1 MKLKKICERKK
12 ICEFWKQKS
21 NLWKQKKKV
30 ICEKSTGSK
39 TLSSLKKKFF
49 GFFFSLSTS
58 FWTRKHSA
66 DDLGGH
72 TRSKNSSSQE
82 RLLRVFFL
90 SWQKWKMATFDIHTT
105 HISWR
110 GQKIWRNLP
119 LSFDVKVQIFW
130 KGLKV
135 WKKISHLFWRCWV
148 KTTVL
153 SKQGWD
159 FFKFCGPLI
168 MSELYT

>member
-1 MKLKKICERKK
+1 MKWNKENLWRKK
-12 ICEFWKQKS
+12 KKWKKKQKS
-21 NLWKQKKKV
+21 VNEKNLKRRVKNLTSLKKFFGLFFIYPTTIWRGKQWSKRKSVNRKINSGNIKV
-30 ICEKSTGSK
+30 ICEKLTGSK

-90 SWQKWKMATFDIHTT
+90 SWQKWQMAIFDI
-105 HISWR
+105 
-110 GQKIWRNLP
+110 L
-119 LSFDVKVQIFW
+119 LIF
-130 KGLKV
+130 LEEA
-135 WKKISHLFWRCWV
+135 KKFAIIKPNF
-148 KTTVL
+148 
-153 SKQGWD
+153 
-159 FFKFCGPLI
+159 P
-168 MSELYT
+168 